1 VPDPALER
9 IPRLPW
15 DPYWMLLAHLSATR
29 STCDRGPELL
39 LDVGRRGVGAVVVRA
54 NRVIATGYNGSP
66 PGEAHCDEAGHILV
80 DDHCVRCLHAEEN
93 ALLQCALDGVSPA
106 GATVFTTASP
116 CYDCAKRIL
125 RAGIVRVVFGAAYE
139 SRYGLSRVADELLA
153 RGPVFVEYLDVSS
166 VIARTNEARAA
177 AFVRRALEPTKGGV
191 P

>member
-1 VPDPALER
+1 MPDPALER